1 MKQAKV
7 THLHKRQVYFA
18 AHNNVLL
25 LRKNLK
31 HKKIVWRQKWSN
43 KNSTKISIE
52 EHMTDEEEITAVH
65 YKLKP

>member
-7 THLHKRQVYFA
+7 THLHKRQVYFV

-31 HKKIVWRQKWSN
+31 HKKIGRRQKWSN
-43 KNSTKISIE
+43 ENSTKISIE